1 MTCKKE
7 AKIKTNGAK
16 TAVEAILACNSSLV
30 KLIHPKYLNKKYKPK
45 TINPITKKE
54 IIILIMI
61 FFILILLSINKKD

>member
-16 TAVEAILACNSSLV
+16 TPVEAILACNSSLV

-54 IIILIMI
+54 R
-61 FFILILLSINKKD
+61 FS